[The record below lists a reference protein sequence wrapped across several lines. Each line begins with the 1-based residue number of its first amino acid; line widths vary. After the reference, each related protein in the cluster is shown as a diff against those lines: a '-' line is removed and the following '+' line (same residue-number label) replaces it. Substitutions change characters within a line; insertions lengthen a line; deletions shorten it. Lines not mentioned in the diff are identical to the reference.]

1 MAVSKHWTRVA
12 WVAAVVAALDLA
24 AGSAL
29 GAASPSARGA
39 GRAQHRP
46 RESRKTTRYVVVGGG
61 AAPESTEVS
70 LEQDVA
76 LVQSV
81 LRPPGVVLF
90 GGGPGALS
98 VRVEDG
104 THTGDALLQRLGE
117 LFQPRVGRRSRY
129 RASGLGAAP
138 ATIERIYAALAEAL
152 SSGEEPLLL
161 YVAAHGEKGEGRR
174 DGRVILW
181 GGEAMAVAD
190 LGALHEAHPRPLR
203 VVIASCF
210 SGGFAELAFRATEAA
225 AGVTVAPRC
234 GLFAGTWDRET
245 SGCDPNPD
253 RRAQESYSLHL
264 LQALAVR
271 DQRGAALPL
280 AQVDIDG
287 DGRVSLLE
295 AHTRARVAS
304 TSIDVPTTTSE
315 RYLRVVERGRNRIDP
330 SILPEDAAAVQALSR
345 RLRLSDRDAAER
357 RWKDL
362 DRDLTRASDALAD
375 VEQKLERR
383 YADLATRL
391 LSRWPVLDDPYHP
404 DFAAM
409 LEGDA
414 AAIQEVLER
423 SPEARA
429 YRDAQ
434 RRVDALDARL
444 WELQVQEAL
453 VLRLVRAYDTS
464 ERAAALRGRGG
475 DEWAAYQQLLA
486 CERYVP
492 ALSGFRRNGPSA
504 ESPPKKRNKKH
515 KARNPQ
521 SPRAARPT
529 Q

>member
-1 MAVSKHWTRVA
+1 MA
-12 WVAAVVAALDLA
+12 WVVVLVAALDITAGRPLDA
-24 AGSAL
+24 AGP
-29 GAASPSARGA
+29 GARGA
-39 GRAQHRP
+39 GRAQHRT
-46 RESRKTTRYVVVGGG
+46 REVRKAPRYVVVGGG

-70 LEQDVA
+70 LEQDVE
-76 LVQSV
+76 LVQRV

-90 GGGPGALS
+90 GGGPGTLS

-104 THTGDALLQRLGE
+104 THREDALLARLGD

-129 RASGLGAAP
+129 RESGLAAAP
-138 ATIERIYAALAEAL
+138 ATIERLYSTLAAAL

-161 YVAAHGEKGEGRR
+161 YVAAHGEKGEQRC
-174 DGRVILW
+174 DGRVLLW
-181 GGEAMAVAD
+181 GGEAMTVAD
-190 LGALHEAHPRPLR
+190 LGALHETHPRPLR

-210 SGGFAELAFRATEAA
+210 SGGFAELAFRATDAT
-225 AGVTVAPRC
+225 AGVTIAPRC

-253 RRAQESYSLHL
+253 RRAQETYSLHL
-264 LQALAVR
+264 LQALALR
-271 DQRGAALPL
+271 DGHGAAVPL
-280 AQVDIDG
+280 EQIDIDG
-287 DGRVSLLE
+287 DGQVSLLE

-315 RYLRVVERGRNRIDP
+315 RYLRVVERSRDKIDP
-330 SILPEDAAAVQALSR
+330 SILPEDGAVMQALSR
-345 RLRLSDRDAAER
+345 RLSLADREAAER

-362 DRDLTRASDALAD
+362 DRALTRASDALAD
-375 VEQKLERR
+375 AEQKLDRR
-383 YADLATRL
+383 YAGLATRL

-409 LEGDA
+409 LERDA
-414 AAIQEVLER
+414 AAIEQVLES

-444 WELQVQEAL
+444 WELQVQEAM
-453 VLRLVRAYDTS
+453 VLRLVRAYDTL

-475 DEWAAYQQLLA
+475 DEWAAYQRLLA

-492 ALSGFRRNGPSA
+492 ALSGARREDPRA
-504 ESPPKKRNKKH
+504 ESPPRKRDEKK
-515 KARNPQ
+515 KAR
-521 SPRAARPT
+521 RP
-529 Q
+529 